1 MENQHSVA
9 DFVSFMSDS
18 DYSFAHVPHTSQVD
32 MRIFTAPQLTIVA
45 NRNVYGNGDLSAICG
60 RGGGELEGVARV
72 QSTVCESVR
81 TRREQ
86 GEDSL

>member
-1 MENQHSVA
+1 MSV
-9 DFVSFMSDS
+9 
-18 DYSFAHVPHTSQVD
+18 
-32 MRIFTAPQLTIVA
+32 FTAPQLTIVA
-45 NRNVYGNGDLSAICG
+45 NRNVYGNGDLSAICD

-86 GEDSL
+86 GEDSLQCVNAVRRVAEGTGSFWGGDSEKTFD